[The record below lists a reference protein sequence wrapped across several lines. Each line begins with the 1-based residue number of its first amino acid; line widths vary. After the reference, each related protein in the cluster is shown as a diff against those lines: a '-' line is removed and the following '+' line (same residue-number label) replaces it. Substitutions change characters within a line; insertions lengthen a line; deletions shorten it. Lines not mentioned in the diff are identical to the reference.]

1 MARRI
6 EYQYMLSLDKQKDDY
21 AKMHDYLLPRIRYS
35 DFSDI
40 FFLLSKKVGGILE

>member
-6 EYQYMLSLDKQKDDY
+6 EYQHRLSLDKKKDDY
-21 AKMHDYLLPRIRYS
+21 AKMHDYFLPRIRYS

-40 FFLLSKKVGGILE
+40 PFLLSKKVGGILE